1 MAWIFLDPTFLRGLL
16 FGTIGLLILEAVI
29 IYRFYRVL
37 ADPARRFFDVSLGD
51 RPRFARDF
59 VGVAPREG
67 NEGEVLGED
76 VEGLRGER
84 EHHEPWPEEI
94 VSFLRQALTPTP
106 SDTPILPSAAASS
119 SSTSTPST
127 TSKTAP
133 VIDHSATAL
142 SLTENCHWLNVIA
155 NRYFLAL
162 RGSELFKSKMKKKWT
177 EKINAKL
184 TGHAFVHRIEIMDIS
199 LGAHAPKVCGV
210 RLGKGVSDDLAVSC
224 EVDVVY
230 RGGGSIMILAVLKG
244 GVKLPVR
251 VTLTGFAGKCRLRF
265 PSIRWPDMIGIAFV
279 EDPGA
284 TFVVDSPITVADNE
298 MLRSMVNKLLASVVR
313 KVFVELWV
321 MPSWRTVFMPLM
333 EPKPADIEAR
343 IQAAKDA
350 QEKAKQAH
358 ARAQT
363 ESKKK
368 SRAATLWESRSPL
381 LRHGKNGG
389 PLLLGDVLENSKFPT
404 CTVLTPRSE
413 EVVKELESTLVDNF
427 LKLATDRD
435 EVESTATPASTV
447 SATPST
453 STATSPYPTTP
464 VAPTATSPSSTIPTR
479 PTSPAPPSQSQSKAS
494 DKGPI
499 QTTWRT
505 LRNRSN
511 IHLEK
516 KRLLISDHVSEITRA
531 SLTIQCDAERVYS
544 VLSNPEHLRHVQE
557 PYGGSEEV
565 ARFDDSKSVRIV
577 RYVISKLPKE
587 FMVFEVR
594 RRLSGDECD
603 RLVQD
608 ADATQTAEQPD
619 VDVGDGGK
627 CKSWI
632 VVQRSVGGYDEHDET
647 ATTTA
652 NEHGSVTEPQANNP
666 ATDGTEHDAAL
677 SSASSAHSGVSTSTS
692 DAVKPAQ
699 LLYLNG
705 CLITATSPTTTKL
718 VMISTYSP
726 DMARLEVSYE
736 MARKVKG
743 FIEELARMTDEAKG
757 SGRGK
762 GGKGGSNFRGE
773 KSGSS
778 ASGGTGGRR
787 FFSEGSREMERLK
800 SLVGGAGALLKRK
813 RVGWLGGSGRQPS
826 GEGSPTLGPDGQSEA
841 SGSGVALGEVKQA
854 GSGHMRSGSDSTDV
868 PSVSPFDEAETVS
881 SYDTEE
887 NGIGG
892 EGLEEVADVFQTPA
906 VEAMS
911 FGDLVDGDLD
921 APVWKSVQP
930 SDTSVDSRDDVDER
944 NRGELDGRGSDAT
957 SHVAGETDARVIEE
971 LDGMSDP
978 IVAVDVPP
986 PVPPRRT
993 YPRTHP
999 APVPKSEA
1007 HDRSGTVNDPTPPEL
1022 PARRARP
1029 PLSVVDM
1036 PTVPLAPLSSAES
1049 RSQAGKPM
1057 PETHPSHLKHDDVSM
1072 EPKLGHPFTVRHI
1085 PTKSSTDIGD
1095 RVSVDSVGGSIWQ
1108 WELCAPEG
1116 REAMLVSLRITFKGV
1131 VSELGGLGED
1141 GEVEVVPSCSV
1152 HLGTRVCVGR
1162 VPLNALIGVKGE
1174 VKGEFIIQLGNVGK
1188 ARDVSWRCG
1197 IIPFRPVLSTPLSA
1211 SGVETLAASNGK
1223 VKAEL
1228 LQLDLS
1234 LPRKSTFRY
1243 PVIVHVG
1250 KMKSVEWEV
1259 RTGGWDVGVG
1269 LEFVPA
1275 ETQDKQV
1282 VQLNESSEPVE
1293 AEAQAR
1299 EVSDESEPPAKIE
1312 MDVEP
1317 SDVTVTPDISVTDE
1331 NSETVSEISG
1341 VDAINDQ
1348 TITSQSPTD
1357 TVEGAPEMDVP
1368 VPVDPVTVIKAAQ
1381 TVGDALIEQVQ
1392 KDDDDSDPRLSDDE
1406 SGSVSQLQVPALDD
1420 TSSGVTATSIGSQP
1434 TDATLPRRVVSDH
1447 WLSRSISKSLS
1458 NESLRDKEKQKD
1470 IDKDKSKDK
1479 DNKRARRSL
1488 SSRLAAVVNVNA
1500 SRSGSPGVTRQ
1511 PTPTSTTDFEPASA
1525 TATTP
1530 TTTVTRRPRQTVK
1543 AIIKQK
1549 GIVHGTYDVQRNGIV
1564 YLVVDNS
1571 YSVMVGKRVG
1581 ITVWGRM
1588 PEE

>member
-1 MAWIFLDPTFLRGLL
+1 MAWIFWDPTFLRGLL
-16 FGTIGLLILEAVI
+16 FGIIGLLLLEAVI
-29 IYRFYRVL
+29 IYRFYRLL

-94 VSFLRQALTPTP
+94 VSFLRQTLTPTP
-106 SDTPILPSAAASS
+106 SDTPILASTAASS
-119 SSTSTPST
+119 SSASTPSN

-224 EVDVVY
+224 EVDLVY

-251 VTLTGFAGKCRLRF
+251 VTLSGFAGKCRLRF

-358 ARAQT
+358 SRAQT
-363 ESKKK
+363 ENKKK

-435 EVESTATPASTV
+435 EVEPTATPASTV
-447 SATPST
+447 SATPSS
-453 STATSPYPTTP
+453 STATAPYSPTP
-464 VAPTATSPSSTIPTR
+464 VTAASPSSTIPTR
-479 PTSPAPPSQSQSKAS
+479 STSPAPPSQSQSKAS

-557 PYGGSEEV
+557 SYGGSEEV

-603 RLVQD
+603 RLAQD
-608 ADATQTAEQPD
+608 ADAIETAEQPD
-619 VDVGDGGK
+619 LDVGDGGK

-632 VVQRSVGGYDEHDET
+632 VVQRSVGGYDEHDDT

-652 NEHGSVTEPQANNP
+652 SGQGSVTETPANHP
-666 ATDGTEHDAAL
+666 AADRNEQEAVL
-677 SSASSAHSGVSTSTS
+677 SSASSAHSGLSTSTS

-718 VMISTYSP
+718 VMLSTYSP
-726 DMARLEVSYE
+726 DMTRLEVSYE

-743 FIEELARMTDEAKG
+743 FIEELARMTDEAKS

-762 GGKGGSNFRGE
+762 GGKGGSNLRGD
-773 KSGSS
+773 KSGNS
-778 ASGGTGGRR
+778 AGGGTGGRR
-787 FFSEGSREMERLK
+787 FFSEGSKEMEKLK

-813 RVGWLGGSGRQPS
+813 RVGWLGGSVRRPS
-826 GEGSPTLGPDGQSEA
+826 GEGSPLGADGQSEA
-841 SGSGVALGEVKQA
+841 SGSGVALGDVKQA
-854 GSGHMRSGSDSTDV
+854 TSGHTRSGSDSTDV
-868 PSVSPFDEAETVS
+868 PSVSAFDEGETVS

-887 NGIGG
+887 NGIGV

-906 VEAMS
+906 VEATS
-911 FGDLVDGDLD
+911 FGDLDDGDLD
-921 APVWKSVQP
+921 ACVWKAAQA
-930 SDTSVDSRDDVDER
+930 SDTGADIPDDLDER
-944 NRGELDGRGSDAT
+944 NQSGLDASDIT

-971 LDGMSDP
+971 LNGMKDP
-978 IVAVDVPP
+978 IVPGDVPP

-993 YPRTHP
+993 YPRTY
-999 APVPKSEA
+999 AVTVPKSET
-1007 HDRSGTVNDPTPPEL
+1007 HDGSGTVGDSTPPEL
-1022 PARRARP
+1022 PARPPRP
-1029 PLSVVDM
+1029 PLSVVDI
-1036 PTVPLAPLSSAES
+1036 PTTTLAPRSSAES
-1049 RSQAGKPM
+1049 RSQAGKRM
-1057 PETHPSHLKHDDVSM
+1057 PETHPSHPKHDDSGM
-1072 EPKLGHPFTVRHI
+1072 QPKLGHPFTVRHI

-1116 REAMLVSLRITFKGV
+1116 REAMLVSLRIAFKGMD
-1131 VSELGGLGED
+1131 SELGGLSED

-1162 VPLNALIGVKGE
+1162 VPLNALIGVKGD
-1174 VKGEFIIQLGNVGK
+1174 VKGEFVIQLGNAGK

-1211 SGVETLAASNGK
+1211 YGVETLAASSGK

-1250 KMKSVEWEV
+1250 KMKSLEWEV

-1275 ETQDKQV
+1275 KAHDKQV
-1282 VQLNESSEPVE
+1282 ARINEVSEPVE
-1293 AEAQAR
+1293 AEVQAR
-1299 EVSDESEPPAKIE
+1299 EVAYESEPPAKVE
-1312 MDVEP
+1312 LDVET

-1331 NSETVSEISG
+1331 NSETVSETSG
-1341 VDAINDQ
+1341 VDPINDQ
-1348 TITSQSPTD
+1348 TIASHSLPD
-1357 TVEGAPEMDVP
+1357 TVEGAPELDVP
-1368 VPVDPVTVIKAAQ
+1368 VPVDPLTVIKAAQ

-1406 SGSVSQLQVPALDD
+1406 SESVSQLQVPALDD
-1420 TSSGVTATSIGSQP
+1420 TGSGITATSIGGEP
-1434 TDATLPRRVVSDH
+1434 AGATLPRRVVSDN
-1447 WLSRSISKSLS
+1447 WLSRSITKSLS

-1470 IDKDKSKDK
+1470 IDKDKSKDKDK

-1511 PTPTSTTDFEPASA
+1511 PTPTSTTDFDPASA

-1530 TTTVTRRPRQTVK
+1530 TTTVTRKPRQTVK
-1543 AIIKQK
+1543 PIIKQK
-1549 GIVHGTYDVQRNGIV
+1549 GIVHGTYDIQRDGIV

-1581 ITVWGRM
+1581 ITVWGRI